1 MSLIPGQKIP
11 HTMGQ
16 LVCTTATQLQQSRAM
31 ARATM
36 CFKLHAPKACAMQQ
50 EKPLQLEAQAPSSPT
65 AGESPCVAT
74 QHSQK

>member
-1 MSLIPGQKIP
+1 MSLIPEPGRF
-11 HTMGQ
+11 HTPCDSLGPMHHSYSASS
-16 LVCTTATQLQQSRAM
+16 LEPVSTTTEA
-31 ARATM
+31 
-36 CFKLHAPKACAMQQ
+36 HVIKACAMQQ